1 MRFHKS
7 SHAVYNT
14 QYHIVWTPRYRRKV
28 LVKGIKEY
36 LEKIIR
42 NLDFLDQDIEV
53 KEINVRVDHIHLV
66 IVIPPRIAV
75 AQVIQFVKSQS
86 AKVLKKKFQYLNNV
100 ITKPG
105 LWSRGYCVSTIG
117 LNEKR
122 IINYIKHQERDDKGQ
137 LDLDLD
143 QSKQ

>member
-1 MRFHKS
+1 VRFRKS

-28 LVKGIKEY
+28 LAKGIKEY
-36 LEKIIR
+36 LEKVIT

-53 KEINVRVDHIHLV
+53 KEVNVRVDHIHLA

-75 AQVIQFVKSQS
+75 AKVIQFIKSQT
-86 AKVLKKKFQYLNNV
+86 AKKLKTKFEYLDQV

-105 LWSRGYCVSTIG
+105 LWSRGYCASTIG
-117 LNEKR
+117 LNEKK
-122 IINYIKHQERDDKGQ
+122 ILNYIKHQERDDKGQ
-137 LDLDLD
+137 IELDLDK
-143 QSKQ
+143 SI

>member
-86 AKVLKKKFQYLNNV
+86 AKVLKKSFN
-100 ITKPG
+100 I
-105 LWSRGYCVSTIG
+105 
-117 LNEKR
+117 
-122 IINYIKHQERDDKGQ
+122 
-137 LDLDLD
+137 
-143 QSKQ
+143 

>member
-1 MRFHKS
+1 VRFRKS

-28 LVKGIKEY
+28 LVRGIKEY
-36 LEKIIR
+36 LQKVIK

-53 KEINVRVDHIHLV
+53 REVNVRIDHVHLA

-75 AQVIQFVKSQS
+75 AKVIQYIKSQS
-86 AKVLKKKFQYLNNV
+86 AKKLKKKFQYLANV

-117 LNEKR
+117 LNEKK
-122 IINYIKHQERDDKGQ
+122 ILNYIKYQERDDKGQ
-137 LDLDLD
+137 IELNLD
-143 QSKQ
+143 QSKK